1 MYTLID
7 KATYLNNTKLKPI
20 SIRNLFADIYKK
32 EEGLSIDILLQHYSD
47 IEIVEMIDEIIRE
60 QHILDDA
67 IKVNQEILNFYNSKK
82 EKSDMLAKERMSKRY
97 ESIAE
102 RISQVQKQDK
112 I

>member
-1 MYTLID
+1 MLYLN
-7 KATYLNNTKLKPI
+7 KYLNNTKLKPI

-32 EEGLSIDILLQHYSD
+32 EERLSIDIIDILLQHYSD
-47 IEIVEMIDEIIRE
+47 IEIVEMIDEIICD